1 MTASTSTRGTGKQ
14 IVLYAILV
22 LVLLWTLV
30 PILWMVLS
38 SFKPGVAQLSPTPVF
53 IFRPTMQHYNALFSG
68 GNLGSYIVNSALAAG
83 ISTIIAVGLGC
94 LAGYGLARS
103 HFRGKQH
110 VAFWIISTR
119 MAPIAAIVLPL
130 FILFRYTYLLDS
142 IPGLIVAYL
151 TFNLPFAIWIMN
163 AFFTD
168 LPPSLEEAAMV
179 DGATRFQ
186 AFYRVA
192 LPLVTP
198 GIVTTAILCLV
209 FSWNDY
215 AFAATFAG
223 PNSQTLPIAAAQLNT
238 QTGLSWGQLSAIG
251 TIVVLP
257 MMVVGLAVR
266 RYLVRGLTLG
276 AVTGE

>member
-1 MTASTSTRGTGKQ
+1 M
-14 IVLYAILV
+14 
-22 LVLLWTLV
+22 
-30 PILWMVLS
+30 
-38 SFKPGVAQLSPTPVF
+38 
-53 IFRPTMQHYNALFSG
+53 
-68 GNLGSYIVNSALAAG
+68 
-83 ISTIIAVGLGC
+83 
-94 LAGYGLARS
+94 
-103 HFRGKQH
+103 
-110 VAFWIISTR
+110 AFWIISTR

-163 AFFTD
+163 A
-168 LPPSLEEAAMV
+168 
-179 DGATRFQ
+179 
-186 AFYRVA
+186 
-192 LPLVTP
+192 
-198 GIVTTAILCLV
+198 LCLV

-238 QTGLSWGQLSAIG
+238 QTGLNWGQLSAIG

-257 MMVVGLAVR
+257 MMIVGLAVR
-266 RYLVRGLTLG
+266 RYLVKGLTLG